1 MDFQTFKALLLS
13 DHRRLNPV
21 KGGMIRHLLF
31 HPTFKL
37 VFWFRFVSYLQS
49 SQNLFL
55 KKTGR
60 LFYLILKHYELLN
73 GIQLPVGT
81 NIGGGL
87 VFPHFSCI
95 IINGGATIGENCTIL
110 QGVTIWENE
119 NWDVPKIGN
128 NCVLAAG
135 SKVIGN
141 VTIGNNVL
149 VGAGAVVTRDI
160 PDNAIVVGVP
170 AKVISFQG
178 KKKVEHYHICG

>member
-60 LFYLILKHYELLN
+60 LFYLILKHY
-73 GIQLPVGT
+73 IT
-81 NIGGGL
+81 N
-87 VFPHFSCI
+87 C
-95 IINGGATIGENCTIL
+95 
-110 QGVTIWENE
+110 
-119 NWDVPKIGN
+119 
-128 NCVLAAG
+128 
-135 SKVIGN
+135 
-141 VTIGNNVL
+141 
-149 VGAGAVVTRDI
+149 
-160 PDNAIVVGVP
+160 
-170 AKVISFQG
+170 
-178 KKKVEHYHICG
+178 